1 MKLKIDENSSSQ
13 SIELDISEKNG
24 DIPIKNDIIETAI
37 EPNVDVEMKD
47 TSENPKSDEKN
58 SYLLR
63 GVRFHIVHMSSLLKL
78 KVISKRCF

>member
-1 MKLKIDENSSSQ
+1 MINEVEIIRNYFILELFFVNLSSFKTRKMSDDPFSKQ
-13 SIELDISEKNG
+13 R
-24 DIPIKNDIIETAI
+24 
-37 EPNVDVEMKD
+37 
-47 TSENPKSDEKN
+47 KSDEKN